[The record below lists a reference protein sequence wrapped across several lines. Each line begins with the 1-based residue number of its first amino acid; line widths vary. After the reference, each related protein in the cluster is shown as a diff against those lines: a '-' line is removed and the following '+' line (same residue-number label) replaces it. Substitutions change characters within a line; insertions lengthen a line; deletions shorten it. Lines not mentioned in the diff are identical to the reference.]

1 MYEKLD
7 ALLLKEIAAL
17 NGPHALS
24 VTNEVYR
31 LGKSTGREQHRILD
45 GRLQALRKAGKIRY
59 ADGKWWVVTK

>member
-17 NGPHALS
+17 NGPHSLP
-24 VTNEVYR
+24 VKNEVYR
-31 LGKSTGREQHRILD
+31 LGKSTRRKQSRILD

-59 ADGKWWVVTK
+59 ANGKWWGVTE